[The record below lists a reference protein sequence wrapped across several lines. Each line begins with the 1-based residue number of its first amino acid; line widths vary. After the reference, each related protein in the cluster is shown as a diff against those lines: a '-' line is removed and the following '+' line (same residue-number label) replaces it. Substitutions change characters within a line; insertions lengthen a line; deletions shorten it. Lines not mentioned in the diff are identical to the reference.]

1 MAATI
6 LDGRAL
12 AKEIQSEVQAD
23 VEQFKATYST
33 TPRLAV
39 VLVEGDDA
47 SERYVR
53 SIRKLCGKVGMD
65 FSLASLPSDV
75 SQKRLDDTIDAL
87 SADENVHGVL
97 IEMPLPKP
105 LSAEEAILH
114 LDPRKDV
121 DGIHPFNAGLLAR
134 GQPGLVPNTPAGG
147 MALLKRYDINL
158 CGLRVAMV
166 GRSPVVGHPMAVLM
180 MTENATVTVCNE
192 YTPDL
197 GSVVRECN
205 VVVVAVG
212 QAGLITGAMLQPGVV
227 VVDFGINVL
236 DNGQVVGDVDF
247 ASAVELASAITPVPG
262 GTGPVTNAILLRNVL
277 MATRKQVGET

>member
-23 VEQFKATYST
+23 VEQFKATHSI
-33 TPRLAV
+33 TPKLAV
-39 VLVEGDDA
+39 VQVEGDEA
-47 SERYVR
+47 SDRYVR

-65 FSLASLPSDV
+65 FSLAGLPGDV

-87 SADENVHGVL
+87 STDENVHGVL

-147 MALLKRYDINL
+147 MALLKRYNINL
-158 CGLRVAMV
+158 CGHRVAMV

-197 GSVVRECN
+197 GSVLRECD

-212 QAGLITGAMLQPGVV
+212 HAGLITGDMLQPGVV

-247 ASAVELASAITPVPG
+247 ARAVELARAITPVPG
-262 GTGPVTNAILLRNVL
+262 GTGPVTNAILVRNVL
-277 MATRKQVGET
+277 MAARKQVGET